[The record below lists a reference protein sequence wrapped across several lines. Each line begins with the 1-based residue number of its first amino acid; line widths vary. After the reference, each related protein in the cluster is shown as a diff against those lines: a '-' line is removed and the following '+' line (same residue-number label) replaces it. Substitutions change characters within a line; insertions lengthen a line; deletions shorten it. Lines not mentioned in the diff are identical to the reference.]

1 MNIRFKIIFK
11 RLPVI
16 ITLMICSC
24 KKVDLKWD
32 IERNSAFDSKQN
44 VKTSVLEVNS
54 CESLT
59 GFSTYSNVSSSSI
72 GWQIGDGYTGNG
84 LLVSSAKGG
93 HIQFNKVVNEDVVI
107 TFWTKS
113 MNPGFSNR
121 FPEVFINGNIIN
133 SSLIEGKE
141 DYGKWMK
148 IQTAQLPIGNCT
160 IKILFSTTTTFYNLY
175 IDEIS
180 IIK

>member
-1 MNIRFKIIFK
+1 M
-11 RLPVI
+11 
-16 ITLMICSC
+16 CSC
-24 KKVDLKWD
+24 KKADLKWD
-32 IERNSAFDSKQN
+32 IERNSVFDSKQN
-44 VKTSVLEVNS
+44 VKTTILEVNS
-54 CESLT
+54 CESLL
-59 GFSTYSNVSSSSI
+59 GFNTFADVSASAI
-72 GWQIGDGYTGNG
+72 GWHIGDGYSGDG

-93 HIQFNKVVNEDVVI
+93 YIQFNKIINQDVVM

-148 IQTAQLPIGNCT
+148 IQTAQLPVGNCT

-175 IDEIS
+175 IDEIAL
-180 IIK
+180 IK